1 MAEAGRALGFIETR
15 GFIGAVEAADT
26 MLKAA
31 SVSLVGYRKTGSGF
45 IAVMVRG
52 DVGAVKSAVEAGTEA
67 AARVGEV
74 IATQVIASPHADM
87 ESMIQGE

>member
-1 MAEAGRALGFIETR
+1 MAMTGKALGFIETR

-31 SVSLVGYRKTGSGF
+31 SVTMSGYKKSGSGYF
-45 IAVMVRG
+45 AVMVRG
-52 DVGAVKSAVEAGTEA
+52 DVGAVKAAVDAGTEA

-74 IATQVIASPHADM
+74 ISSQVIASPHADM
-87 ESMIQGE
+87 EQMI

>member
-1 MAEAGRALGFIETR
+1 MAEAGKALGFIETR

-74 IATQVIASPHADM
+74 VATQVIASPHADM
-87 ESMIQGE
+87 ESMIQGG

>member
-1 MAEAGRALGFIETR
+1 MAVSGKALGFIETR
-15 GFIGAVEAADT
+15 GFIAVVEAADS

-31 SVSLVGYRKTGSGF
+31 SVSLVGYRKTGSGY

-74 IATQVIASPHADM
+74 VSTQVIASPHAELDDL
-87 ESMIQGE
+87 ING

>member
-1 MAEAGRALGFIETR
+1 MADAGRALGFVETR

-31 SVSLVGYRKTGSGF
+31 SVSLVGYRKTGSGY

-67 AARVGEV
+67 ATRVGEV
-74 IATQVIASPHADM
+74 ISTQVIARPHDDLD
-87 ESMIQGE
+87 ELIKSG

>member
-1 MAEAGRALGFIETR
+1 MAVSGRALGFIETK

-31 SVSLVGYRKTGSGF
+31 SVSLVGYRKTGSGY

-52 DVGAVKSAVEAGTEA
+52 DVGAVKAAVEAGKTA
-67 AARVGEV
+67 AARLAEV
-74 IATQVIASPHADM
+74 ISTSVIASPHTDM
-87 ESMIQGE
+87 DQMI

>member
-1 MAEAGRALGFIETR
+1 MAESGKALGFIETR
-15 GFIGAVEAADT
+15 GFIAVVEAADS

-31 SVSLVGYRKTGSGF
+31 SVSLVGYRKTGSGY

-52 DVGAVKSAVEAGTEA
+52 DVGAVKSAVEVGTEA

-74 IATQVIASPHADM
+74 VSTQVIASPHADLGDL
-87 ESMIQGE
+87 ING

>member
-1 MAEAGRALGFIETR
+1 MAGQAIGFIETR

-31 SVSLVGYRKTGSGF
+31 SVTLQGYRRTGSGY

-52 DVGAVKSAVEAGTEA
+52 DVGAVKSAVESGTEA

-74 IATQVIASPHADM
+74 VSTQVIASPHADL
-87 ESMIQGE
+87 EDILPK

>member
-1 MAEAGRALGFIETR
+1 MAVSGRALGFIETK

-31 SVSLVGYRKTGSGF
+31 SVNLVGYKKTGSGY

-52 DVGAVKSAVEAGTEA
+52 DVGAVKAAVDAGKAA
-67 AARVGEV
+67 AARIAEV
-74 IATQVIASPHADM
+74 VSTSVIASPHADM
-87 ESMIQGE
+87 DQMI

>member
-1 MAEAGRALGFIETR
+1 MADSERALGFIETR

-31 SVSLVGYRKTGSGF
+31 SVSLVGYKKTGSGY

-52 DVGAVKSAVEAGTEA
+52 DVGAVKAAVEAGTEN
-67 AARVGEV
+67 AARVSEV
-74 IATQVIASPHADM
+74 ISTQVIARPHEDM
-87 ESMIQGE
+87 KELIGW

>member
-1 MAEAGRALGFIETR
+1 MAISGRAVGFIETR

-31 SVSLVGYRKTGSGF
+31 SVSLIGYRKTGSGL

-52 DVGAVKSAVEAGTEA
+52 DVGAVKAAVEAGKAA
-67 AARVGEV
+67 AARVGE
-74 IATQVIASPHADM
+74 IISTSVIASPHDDM
-87 ESMIQGE
+87 GQIL

>member
-1 MAEAGRALGFIETR
+1 MAVSGRALGFIETR
-15 GFIGAVEAADT
+15 GFIGVVEAADT

-31 SVSLVGYRKTGSGF
+31 SVSLVGYRKSGSGY

-52 DVGAVKSAVEAGTEA
+52 DVGAVKAAVEAGTEA

-74 IATQVIASPHADM
+74 VSSQVIASPHTDM
-87 ESMIQGE
+87 GQMI

>member
-1 MAEAGRALGFIETR
+1 MAVSGRALGFIETK
-15 GFIGAVEAADT
+15 GFIGCVEAADT

-31 SVSLVGYRKTGSGF
+31 SVSLVGYRKSGSGY

-52 DVGAVKSAVEAGTEA
+52 DVGAVKAAVEAGTEA

-74 IATQVIASPHADM
+74 VSSQVIASPHADM
-87 ESMIQGE
+87 DQLI

>member
-1 MAEAGRALGFIETR
+1 MAESGRALGFIETR
-15 GFIGAVEAADT
+15 GFIGAVEGADT

-31 SVSLVGYRKTGSGF
+31 SVSLVGYRRTGSGF

-52 DVGAVKSAVEAGTEA
+52 DVGAVKAAVEAGTEA

-74 IATQVIASPHADM
+74 VSTQVIASPHVDM
-87 ESMIQGE
+87 DDVIKSG

>member
-1 MAEAGRALGFIETR
+1 MAVSGKALGFIETK

-31 SVSLVGYRKTGSGF
+31 SVSLVGYRKTGSGY

-52 DVGAVKSAVEAGTEA
+52 DVGAVKAAVEAGKAA
-67 AARVGEV
+67 AARLADV
-74 IATQVIASPHADM
+74 ISTAVIASPHTDM
-87 ESMIQGE
+87 DQMI

>member
-1 MAEAGRALGFIETR
+1 MSEGRAIGFIETK
-15 GFIGAVEAADT
+15 GFIGAVEAADS

-31 SVSLVGYRKTGSGF
+31 SVALAGYKRIGSGY

-52 DVGAVKSAVEAGTEA
+52 DVGAVKAAVEAGTAA

-74 IATQVIASPHADM
+74 VSSQVIASPHLDL
-87 ESMIQGE
+87 EGFVK

>member
-1 MAEAGRALGFIETR
+1 MADSGRALGFIETR
-15 GFIGAVEAADT
+15 GFIGVVEAADS

-31 SVSLVGYRKTGSGF
+31 SVSLVGYQKTGSGY

-52 DVGAVKSAVEAGTEA
+52 DVGAVKSAVEVGTEA

-74 IATQVIASPHADM
+74 ISTQVIASPHEDLG
-87 ESMIQGE
+87 SLING

>member
-1 MAEAGRALGFIETR
+1 MAVSGKALGFIETR
-15 GFIGAVEAADT
+15 GFIGVVEAADT

-31 SVSLVGYRKTGSGF
+31 SVSLVGYKRSGSGY

-52 DVGAVKSAVEAGTEA
+52 DVGAVKASVEAGTEA

-74 IATQVIASPHADM
+74 ISSQVIASPHADM
-87 ESMIQGE
+87 DEMIP

>member
-1 MAEAGRALGFIETR
+1 MAVSGKALGFIETK
-15 GFIGAVEAADT
+15 GFIGVVEAADT

-31 SVSLVGYRKTGSGF
+31 SVSLVGYRKSGSGY

-52 DVGAVKSAVEAGTEA
+52 DVGAVKAAVEAGTEA

-74 IATQVIASPHADM
+74 VSSQVIASPHADM
-87 ESMIQGE
+87 DQLI

>member
-1 MAEAGRALGFIETR
+1 MAANGRAAGFIETR

-31 SVSLVGYRKTGSGF
+31 SVTLQGYRRTGSGY

-52 DVGAVKSAVEAGTEA
+52 DVGAVQAAVEAGAEA
-67 AARVGEV
+67 AARLGEV
-74 IATQVIASPHADM
+74 ISVQVIASPHADM
-87 ESMIQGE
+87 ESMLG

>member
-1 MAEAGRALGFIETR
+1 MAGQAIGFIETR
-15 GFIGAVEAADT
+15 GFIGAVESADT

-31 SVSLVGYRKTGSGF
+31 SVTLQGYRRTGSGY

-74 IATQVIASPHADM
+74 ISTQVIASPHVDL
-87 ESMIQGE
+87 EDILPK

>member
-1 MAEAGRALGFIETR
+1 MAGQAIGFIETK

-31 SVSLVGYRKTGSGF
+31 SVTLQGYRRTGSGY

-52 DVGAVKSAVEAGTEA
+52 DVGAVKSAVEAGTEG

-74 IATQVIASPHADM
+74 VSTQVIASPHADL
-87 ESMIQGE
+87 EDILPK

>member
-1 MAEAGRALGFIETR
+1 MDVTGSALGFIETR
-15 GFIGAVEAADT
+15 GFIGVVEAADT

-31 SVSLVGYRKTGSGF
+31 SVSLVGYRKTGSGY

-52 DVGAVKSAVEAGTEA
+52 DVGAVKAAVEAGTEA

-74 IATQVIASPHADM
+74 ISSQVIPRPHDDM
-87 ESMIQGE
+87 EQLL

>member
-1 MAEAGRALGFIETR
+1 MAITGKAVGFIETR

-31 SVSLVGYRKTGSGF
+31 SVTLIGYRKSGSGY

-52 DVGAVKSAVEAGTEA
+52 DVGAVKAAVEAGTEA

-74 IATQVIASPHADM
+74 ISSQVIASPHIDM
-87 ESMIQGE
+87 AHVLP

>member
-1 MAEAGRALGFIETR
+1 MAGQAIGFIETR

-31 SVSLVGYRKTGSGF
+31 SVTLQGYRRTGSGF
-45 IAVMVRG
+45 IAIMVRG

-74 IATQVIASPHADM
+74 ISTQVIASPHADL
-87 ESMIQGE
+87 EDILPK